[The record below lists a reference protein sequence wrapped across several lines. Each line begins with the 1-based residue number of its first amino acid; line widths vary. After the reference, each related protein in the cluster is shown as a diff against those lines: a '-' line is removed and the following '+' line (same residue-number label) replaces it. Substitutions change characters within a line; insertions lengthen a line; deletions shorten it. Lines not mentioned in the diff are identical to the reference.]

1 MNDMNVKN
9 WLTAPINKRSFQN
22 VESLFDTVRIKRSS
36 EVPSEIPLNLRSLDS
51 IEIQNIEGQTQSFKD
66 MIASTHTDSFLVL
79 KNGEIIFEEYFNEMN
94 PESLHLMNSI
104 TKSFMGMLVGILADK
119 GVFDIKEKVTKY
131 VPELNDTGFSE
142 TTIQSALDM
151 SAAVKFEEDY
161 DEPFCDFWKEAA
173 VVGWRPDLVDDNS
186 PKTLLDFA
194 LSLKEKEQEEIEGY
208 HYRSVLTNVLAMV
221 IERATDERVQDLLE
235 KHIWQKLKT
244 EQDAVIV
251 VDKTGLPFAG
261 AGMNACTRDLAR
273 FGQMILNDG
282 TYERE
287 QIVPKEWIDSTR
299 MGDDGYRERFAKS
312 DHGAMFPEGHYKNQ
326 MWVANSEEMMC
337 VGIYGQTIHINKNTG
352 TVIVKFSSFPEPADE
367 ILFANSFI
375 LLATVSNS
383 V

>member
-1 MNDMNVKN
+1 MNDMNKDN
-9 WLTAPINKRSFQN
+9 WLSAPINKKSFQN
-22 VESLFDTVRIKRSS
+22 VESLFDTTRIKRSS
-36 EVPSEIPLNLRSLDS
+36 EDPSEIPLNLQSIDS
-51 IEIQNIEGQTQSFKD
+51 IEIQNIEGQTQSFNE

-79 KNGEIIFEEYFNEMN
+79 KDGQIIFEEYFNEMN
-94 PESLHLMNSI
+94 PGSLHLMNSI
-104 TKSFMGMLVGILADK
+104 TKSFIGMLVGILSDK
-119 GVFDIKEKVTKY
+119 GIFHINEKVTKY

-151 SAAVKFEEDY
+151 SSAVKFEEDY
-161 DEPFCDFWKEAA
+161 DEPLCDFWKEAA
-173 VVGWRPDLVDDNS
+173 VVGWRPDLEDDNS

-194 LSLKEKEQEEIEGY
+194 VSLKEKEQEEIGGY
-208 HYRSVLTNVLAMV
+208 HYRSVLTNVIAMV

-235 KHIWQKLKT
+235 KHIWHKLKT

-282 TYERE
+282 FYEEE

-299 MGDDGYRERFAKS
+299 IGDDGYRERFAKS
-312 DHGAMFPEGHYKNQ
+312 DHGEMLPGGHYKNK
-326 MWVANSEEMMC
+326 MWVANSDEMMC
-337 VGIYGQTIHINKNTG
+337 IGIFGQTIHINRNTG

-367 ILFANSFI
+367 LMFANSFI
-375 LLATVSNS
+375 LLATISNS